1 MEEPQILGEIA
12 AQHALLLEL
21 LNEIRS
27 TLASVSALAELVIQM
42 RAKQTGDRRKV
53 VKSFE
58 KRRDEAYLFSKEE
71 AAVNLKR
78 ATAELEKQLRGE

>member
-1 MEEPQILGEIA
+1 MDEPQILAEIA

-42 RAKQTGDRRKV
+42 RAEQTGDRRKV